1 VSVLNE
7 YPRIMI
13 AGLCGD
19 SGKTL
24 VSLGLIGLLRE
35 AGVEVRAYKKG
46 PDYIDAAWLSWAS
59 GRPARNLDSF
69 LMGFDVCR
77 ASFAQTATGA
87 GINLIE
93 GNRGIFDGADA
104 RGTHSSAELA
114 KRLKAPVLLVVDAT
128 KMTRTAAALVLGC
141 RRLDPGVPFA
151 GVILNRTG
159 GSRHEKIIREAIEG
173 ECDLPVVGILPRA
186 PADAFLP
193 ARHLGLVTPDEHG
206 RIEELRVNILELARC
221 RLDLEAI
228 RSRAACAPPLESP
241 APAAPGLPDGR
252 GLRIGCLRDS
262 ALSFYYPENIEIL
275 ERAGAALVPVS
286 PLTAMGLPAG
296 LDALYIGGGFPETHG
311 AALSA
316 NQHFLS
322 ALRAASLQ
330 GMPVYAECGGLMLLS
345 RSILWNGARYPMAGI
360 FPWDVEVL
368 ASPQGHGYVELE
380 VDRPNPFFAPGSVI
394 KGHEFHYSRI
404 AAAHEPG
411 ITACAV
417 RRGTGCGQGRDAC
430 IRNNVWA
437 SYTHLHALG
446 TPEWARGLLV
456 AAARYASS
464 RPR

>member
-1 VSVLNE
+1 VSARHE

-13 AGLCGD
+13 AGMSGD

-35 AGVEVRAYKKG
+35 DGVEVHAFKKG

-59 GRPARNLDSF
+59 GRPARNLDTF
-69 LMGFDVCR
+69 LMGFDACA
-77 ASFAQTATGA
+77 ASFAQAATSSGL
-87 GINLIE
+87 NLIE
-93 GNRGIFDGADA
+93 GNRGIYDGSDT
-104 RGTHSSAELA
+104 RGTHSSAALA
-114 KRLKAPVLLVVDAT
+114 KRLEVPVLLVVDAT

-141 RRLDPGVPFA
+141 RKLDPEVPFA

-173 ECDLPVVGILPRA
+173 ECGLPVLGVLPRA
-186 PADAFLP
+186 PAGAFLP

-206 RIEELRVNILELARC
+206 RIGELRINIAELARG
-221 RLDLEAI
+221 RLDLDSI
-228 RSRAACAPPLESP
+228 RSRAAGAPPLARSDLPEC
-241 APAAPGLPDGR
+241 GLPDGR

-275 ERAGAALVPVS
+275 ERAGAVLVPVS
-286 PLTAMGLPAG
+286 PLTAMELPPG

-322 ALRAASLQ
+322 ALRAAARQ
-330 GMPVYAECGGLMLLS
+330 GTPVYAECGGLMLLS
-345 RSILWNGARYPMAGI
+345 RGILWNGARYPMAGV

-380 VDRPNPFFAPGSVI
+380 VDRPNPFFAPGTVI

-404 AAAHEPG
+404 AEVNASEH
-411 ITACAV
+411 TACAV

-446 TPEWARGLLV
+446 TPEWARGLLA
-456 AAARYASS
+456 AAARHASS
-464 RPR
+464 RLP